1 MSINNNNNNT
11 DVADGLAGLQQD
23 AALWQLRAARVDV
36 KNFLQGSDVTLFEPI
51 GRTEFGV
58 IERHLIGL
66 RVGVI
71 TRSDAI
77 VERHR
82 AALNALGADAAQ
94 VQAVEAGAHG
104 ELPKKIAA
112 ALRFS
117 DKITREPR
125 DASPEDIAELK
136 ASGFVAQDL
145 VTLGQLISYLSF
157 QVRLLAGLRA
167 LGGAK

>member
-1 MSINNNNNNT
+1 MSIDINNKDT

-23 AALWQLRAARVDV
+23 AALWQLRAARADV
-36 KNFLQGSDVTLFEPI
+36 KNFLQGSDVRLFEPI

-71 TRSDAI
+71 ARSDAI
-77 VERHR
+77 AERHR
-82 AALNALGADAAQ
+82 AALRALGADAAQ
-94 VQAVEAGAHG
+94 VLAVEAGAYR
-104 ELPKKIAA
+104 ELPEKLAA
-112 ALRFS
+112 ALKFS

-125 DASPEDIAELK
+125 DASPEDIADLK
-136 ASGFVAQDL
+136 ASGFVAQDI